1 MLDGLLERPAIAT
14 RYPFTRLKSLPKRA
28 SLREVGRWESHLDWL
43 ENILDPR
50 PFTGHLTSTKVEQFA
65 AEAYQLEAGDMLD
78 IVDKGKRHTLLLC
91 LLHHMQV
98 RTRDQLTTMFLKR
111 MRLLH
116 NNARKRLRDIQDQHR
131 ELSETMVNAFAD
143 IVVHAEETEKA
154 AAEEDERD
162 ALLGKQ
168 VRRLLQAN
176 GGATRLRDQCEM
188 LQAYHNNN
196 YLPLIRHFYRQH
208 RAMLFR
214 LTAQLQ
220 IRPAT
225 RSRTLLQALAFIHE
239 HKQRRVPYLPADVS
253 LAFAS
258 NRWQSL
264 VREKVEGVMMYH
276 RHHLEVCV
284 FTHIAEGLR
293 SGDLYAQAPRPTLTT
308 AHNSCRGRNASPF

>member
-1 MLDGLLERPAIAT
+1 M
-14 RYPFTRLKSLPKRA
+14 
-28 SLREVGRWESHLDWL
+28 GRWESHLEWL
-43 ENILDPR
+43 EDILDPR

-65 AEAYQLEAGDMLD
+65 AEGYQLEAGDMLD
-78 IVDKGKRHTLLLC
+78 TFDEGRRHTLLLC
-91 LLHHMQV
+91 LLHQMQV
-98 RTRDQLTTMFLKR
+98 RTRDQLATMFLKR

-116 NNARKRLRDIQDQHR
+116 NNARKRLREIQDQHR
-131 ELSETMVNAFAD
+131 ELSETMVNTFAD
-143 IVVHAEETEKA
+143 IVVRAEETEKVA
-154 AAEEDERD
+154 AVEHDRD

-168 VRRLLQAN
+168 VRRLLRAN
-176 GGATRLRDQCEM
+176 GGTARLRDQREM

-196 YLPLIRHFYRQH
+196 HLPLTRHFYRQH

-258 NRWQSL
+258 SRWQSL

-293 SGDLYAQAPRPTLTT
+293 SGDLYVEGSETYADYRTQLLPSHLRYLRGSLQPLYRLRRLGSGLYTRRSAQEQVCSA
-308 AHNSCRGRNASPF
+308 A